1 MEYFLDIAKVLKMSW
16 ICLLSHVEYFRT
28 FSGHVCNFS
37 GFGGCTFRTFSGQ
50 VESPEN
56 VHKVQGV
63 RQRLFKTCSGYVK
76 VLRMPA
82 NWRCFFFLRTFLGEV
97 TIPMSIISKIFAN
110 RFQTLSREVSVLIMS
125 IHVKGVVVEDFKA
138 GSGEHQYCAF
148 I

>member
-1 MEYFLDIAKVLKMSW
+1 M
-16 ICLLSHVEYFRT
+16 
-28 FSGHVCNFS
+28 
-37 GFGGCTFRTFSGQ
+37 
-50 VESPEN
+50 ESPEN

-76 VLRMPA
+76 VLRTPA
-82 NWRCFFFLRTFLGEV
+82 NWRCFFFVFFFLRTFLGEV

-110 RFQTLSREVSVLIMS
+110 RFQTLSREVLVLIMS
-125 IHVKGVVVEDFKA
+125 IHVKGIVVEDFKA